1 MVGQYPEKSLSMA
14 DEATGKEVLSN
25 AEYHALTMVIG
36 KSHLDEVAKSPAH
49 YWARFLDPNRV
60 QPDPTPAMVLGS
72 ATHTAILEPHLFDD
86 QYVLAPQI
94 RRGTKAWA
102 EWEAKAEGK
111 TLLKQ
116 EDYDTIQHM
125 AEAVHKH
132 PASRFLLELPGQV
145 EQTVRW
151 RDDAT
156 EQDCKC
162 RPDWRSAD
170 GRLVVD
176 VKTTEHADPRMFAQ
190 SVAKFRYH
198 VQSHWYLRGTGAEQ
212 FLFVA
217 VEKSAPYLVAVYV
230 ATPEMVAAG
239 ARAADRD
246 LALIAECKASGKWPG
261 YPDTIQPLDLP
272 RWCDD

>member
-1 MVGQYPEKSLSMA
+1 MA
-14 DEATGKEVLSN
+14 EEATEKKELSN
-25 AEYHALTMVIG
+25 DQYHALTMVIG

-49 YWARFLDPNRV
+49 YYARFLAPDRV
-60 QPDPTPAMVLGS
+60 QPEPTPAMVLGS
-72 ATHTAILEPHLFDD
+72 ATHTAILEPHLFDE

-116 EDYDTIQHM
+116 EDYDTIQRM

-151 RDDAT
+151 RDEAT
-156 EQDCKC
+156 DQDCKC

-198 VQSHWYLRGTGAEQ
+198 VQSHWYLRGTGATQ

-246 LALIAECKASGKWPG
+246 LALIAECKATDRWPG